1 MGTKPKRC
9 GAGLGTI
16 IRGTR
21 ACRTVTGT
29 SQATVTTI
37 SGCGARGM
45 RAMPAKQ
52 PRGESRTGLRSRRA
66 CPPASGLW
74 SWCAAQAERQT
85 STYSPPCGSS
95 GYKGAKLGG
104 EDTRKNTGSRQS
116 WCSWLV
122 RQRDQGVPRGPG
134 GPPHQPDSAQMA
146 ESSGYPM
153 RKKKERIV
161 SMELDPTNPAPPT
174 PKQKAELAALA
185 EMPDEEIDYSD
196 IPKKP
201 AGFWADA
208 VRGGLHR
215 PVKRQLTVRIDADV
229 LAWLRSQGTG
239 YHSRLD
245 QILRSAML
253 KDLRR
258 R

>member
-1 MGTKPKRC
+1 
-9 GAGLGTI
+9 
-16 IRGTR
+16 
-21 ACRTVTGT
+21 
-29 SQATVTTI
+29 
-37 SGCGARGM
+37 
-45 RAMPAKQ
+45 
-52 PRGESRTGLRSRRA
+52 
-66 CPPASGLW
+66 
-74 SWCAAQAERQT
+74 
-85 STYSPPCGSS
+85 
-95 GYKGAKLGG
+95 
-104 EDTRKNTGSRQS
+104 
-116 WCSWLV
+116 
-122 RQRDQGVPRGPG
+122 
-134 GPPHQPDSAQMA
+134 
-146 ESSGYPM
+146 M

-185 EMPDEEIDYSD
+185 EMPDEEIDDSD

-215 PVKRQLTVRIDADV
+215 PVKRQLTVHIAADV